1 MYSRRLS
8 VELVLKIGFTL
19 HRCTDNIGNRFTFE
33 NATQGIIKCF
43 GEIITF
49 HISCWFIDNL
59 ADVSGFESIGY
70 IKVSNVD
77 VFGSFT
83 VGFPS
88 IPF

>member
-8 VELVLKIGFTL
+8 VELVLKTGFKL

-33 NATQGIIKCF
+33 NATQGIMKCF
-43 GEIITF
+43 GKIITF
-49 HISCWFIDNL
+49 HIPSWFIDNST
-59 ADVSGFESIGY
+59 DVSGFELVDY

-83 VGFPS
+83 T
-88 IPF
+88 